1 MAFPFFRLQPCE
13 EEFPSH
19 AVEIPTAVS
28 RVYLGLGGVGRSY
41 VSVRPVVTIKPPVT
55 RDHQHKNPTS
65 GSLDLNGGAKK
76 LHGKCPV
83 CDAQLTCDYDSSKH
97 TITGFL
103 YGYYPQTRV
112 SDETTVNSLK
122 TLTAESNGWY
132 KLGDSYY
139 AKATGNPYTI
149 NSTGKFDDGDTITKD
164 EEYWFSCDPIEWY
177 IVSSSGSTHTLIS
190 SVLLD
195 THRFNEHWSGTGTAG
210 HYSNNYK
217 ESEIRSWLNGDFY
230 GKAFSKD
237 SSLIQQVTVDNSAAT
252 TDDDS
257 NPHVCDNT
265 NDKVYLLCY
274 RQFFDEPYFKED
286 ANCMAM
292 TTDYARANGAYC
304 ANNPNYLNNGFYW
317 TRSPLSDTT
326 YDTYVLEVDPDG
338 TCSQTYVDTTMN
350 CVRPSI
356 TITFALS

>member
-1 MAFPFFRLQPCE
+1 MS
-13 EEFPSH
+13 PS
-19 AVEIPTAVS
+19 VPWS
-28 RVYLGLGGVGRSY
+28 PS
-41 VSVRPVVTIKPPVT
+41 SPPVT

-83 CDAQLTCDYDSSKH
+83 CDAKVVRDYDAANDKV
-97 TITGFL
+97 TGFL

-112 SDETTVNSLK
+112 FDETTVNSLK

-139 AKATGNPYTI
+139 AKATGNPCGI
-149 NSTGKFDDGDTITKD
+149 NSTQKFDDGDSIVKD
-164 EEYWFSCDPIEWY
+164 GEYWFGCDPIEWNV
-177 IVSSSGSTHTLIS
+177 VSSSGKTYNLIS

-195 THRFNEHWSGTGTAG
+195 QHRFGDEYTYTGQ
-210 HYSNNYK
+210 YPNNYK
-217 ESEIRSWLNGDFY
+217 ESEIRSWLNGDFFT
-230 GKAFSKD
+230 KAFPSD
-237 SSLIQQVTVDNSAAT
+237 DAFIQTVEIDNSAAT

-317 TRSPLSDTT
+317 TCSPLSDTT
-326 YDTYVLEVDPDG
+326 YDTYVVEVDPDG